1 MKRTPS
7 NCSMIPNHRNRAM
20 KGSSA
25 PEIKSRATVR
35 MYSVTITGIVMAIP
49 VSSVCWVR
57 S

>member
-25 PEIKSRATVR
+25 PEMKSRATVR